1 MTHSLPKRISLV
13 VALLICGLSL
23 QMTATETKAG
33 VIPRV
38 DTAAAQATSG
48 IPTVAR
54 EVLSILND
62 PDIPVCC

>member
-1 MTHSLPKRISLV
+1 
-13 VALLICGLSL
+13 
-23 QMTATETKAG
+23 MTATQTKAG

-38 DTAAAQATSG
+38 DTAAAQATFG

-54 EVLSILND
+54 EVLSMLNND

>member
-1 MTHSLPKRISLV
+1 MTHSRPKRISLV
-13 VALLICGLSL
+13 AALLICGLSL
-23 QMTATETKAG
+23 QMTATQTKAG

-38 DTAAAQATSG
+38 DTAAAQATFG

-54 EVLSILND
+54 EVLSMLND